1 MTETK
6 EKKVEDI
13 RKEAEGKIKCP
24 VGRSL
29 YYITE
34 FLNGPMCGRCFP
46 CEMGTYEAR
55 IRLEKLE
62 NGEGSESD
70 LLALKRIMN
79 YMLVASMCKKG
90 KDTAR
95 FVLEWMESGIFK
107 QHTEGECPLME
118 CRGLIRYRI
127 IPELCIICGDCKD
140 VCKYNAIM
148 GEKKKP
154 YLSGYLPFEIRQVRC
169 TRCGECIGVC
179 PTKAIVLE
187 SKAEFEKLLTPVKS
201 Q

>member
-1 MTETK
+1 MEVR

-13 RKEAEGKIKCP
+13 KKEAEASIKCP

-55 IRLEKLE
+55 LRLERLQM
-62 NGEGSESD
+62 GEGSEQD
-70 LLALKRIMN
+70 IRALKMIMK

-95 FVLEWMESGIFK
+95 FVLEWIDTGVFEAHI
-107 QHTEGECPLME
+107 QAECPQME
-118 CRGLIRYRI
+118 CKGLIRYRI
-127 IPELCIICGDCKD
+127 IPELCIICGACQD
-140 VCKYNAIM
+140 VCKFNAIL

-154 YLSGYLPFEIRQVRC
+154 FLSGYLPFEIRQKRC
-169 TRCGECIGVC
+169 TRCGECIKVC
-179 PTKAIVLE
+179 PTGAIVLE
-187 SKAEFEKLLTPVKS
+187 SKAVFERGLTLAQK
-201 Q
+201 

>member
-13 RKEAEGKIKCP
+13 KKEAEGTIKCP
-24 VGRSL
+24 VGRAL

-55 IRLEKLE
+55 IRLERLVS
-62 NGEGSESD
+62 GEGSSHDIE
-70 LLALKRIMN
+70 ALKKIMN
-79 YMLVASMCKKG
+79 YMNVASMCMKG
-90 KDTAR
+90 KNTAK
-95 FVLEWMESGIFK
+95 FVLEWLSTGVFDA
-107 QHTEGECPLME
+107 HTTGECPQRE

-127 IPELCIICGDCKD
+127 IPELCIMCGDCKE
-140 VCKYNAIM
+140 VCQYNAIL
-148 GEKKKP
+148 GEKRRP
-154 YLSGYLPFEIRQVRC
+154 FLSGYLPFEIRQARC
-169 TRCGECIGVC
+169 TRCGECIKVC

-187 SKAEFEKLLTPVKS
+187 SKAAFERVLAGK